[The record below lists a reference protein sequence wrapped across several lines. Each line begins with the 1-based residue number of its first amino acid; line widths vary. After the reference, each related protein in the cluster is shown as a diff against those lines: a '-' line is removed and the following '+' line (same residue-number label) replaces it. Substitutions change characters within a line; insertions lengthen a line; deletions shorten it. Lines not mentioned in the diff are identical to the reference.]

1 MMGYPVA
8 IGTARPPPVGRDGS
22 WPWAR
27 HTDSLRLLAAARMG
41 FPGSALSRFT
51 RDPTFRVAGGG
62 GRLHDLPLDF
72 LYGPSS
78 DMLPTRA
85 SKRNGPGA

>member
-1 MMGYPVA
+1 MTRYSFA
-8 IGTARPPPVGRDGS
+8 IDIARRLPVGRDGS
-22 WPWAR
+22 CTWAR

-41 FPGSALSRFT
+41 FPGSALSRST
-51 RDPTFRVAGGG
+51 GDPTFRVAGGG
-62 GRLHDLPLDF
+62 GRLHALPLDF